1 MSNDYEVTSHLLYRS
16 EGSYSLHYNTKGMY
30 DSGGSF
36 TIGFLPKSRKSPEIT
51 AIGFPES
58 SLADVLAAL
67 SRVVMSDDVQTVER
81 VEVPLIHSLSIRRVR
96 GPVAGIEF
104 ATSMNA
110 VVLPTALIALV
121 PRILQSL
128 VERFHVDCE

>member
-16 EGSYSLHYNTKGMY
+16 EGSYSMHYNSKGMY

-36 TIGFLPKSRKSPEIT
+36 TIGFLPKTNNPEIT

-58 SLADVLAAL
+58 SLVDVLAAL
-67 SRVVMSDDVQTVER
+67 SRVVTSDDLHIVER

-96 GPVAGIEF
+96 GPVSGVEF

-110 VVLPTALIALV
+110 VVLPTGFIALV

-128 VERFHVDCE
+128 VARFHVDCE